1 MAQKKKMGLVQRLIV
16 GKEKSEGY
24 ARASLPSN
32 RWELFWDI
40 LKGRFGK
47 LFVINLLVVLFF
59 IPLAALLGYRYIVLM
74 NMGAQYPFSQAF
86 GVGYCAPPALNGYA
100 ESIVFQVNLITFLVL
115 PIALM
120 IAAIGVAGGAYVIR
134 NMVWTEGIFVSN
146 DFWRGI
152 KQNIK
157 QMLLIAVFYS
167 LIFYMTTMSASFCD
181 MMIAQG
187 ADHKWIYIVCQIISY
202 VIIVFYSIMTMHMIT
217 MSVTYELKFTQLLR
231 NSVFF
236 TIGLIPQN
244 IFFLGLCAIPIVIFF
259 IGNFGWIVALLI
271 MITFGFSLILLVWTD
286 FCQWSYDKFV
296 NDKVPGAQKNRG
308 IYEKVKESDSGAL
321 KKYREQLAMASRS
334 ELNSRP
340 IKPITDDDLKI
351 AELPTS
357 FNRADIEKLNAS
369 KQAIYEDHLKY
380 VEEHKNDPE
389 FQKTEEEVNF
399 EKQQEE
405 RQKRIEK
412 AKKELAKRN
421 KR

>member
-40 LKGRFGK
+40 LKGRLGK
-47 LFVINLLVVLFF
+47 LFVINLLIVLFF

-74 NMGAQYPFSQAF
+74 NMGAQYPFAQAF
-86 GVGYCAPPALNGYA
+86 GVGYGAPPALNGYA
-100 ESIVFQVNLITFLVL
+100 EGILFQVNLITFLVL
-115 PIALM
+115 PIVLM
-120 IAAIGVAGGAYVIR
+120 IAAIGIAGGAYVIR

-152 KQNIK
+152 RQNIK

-167 LIFYMTTMSASFCD
+167 LLFYMTTLSNSFCN

-187 ADHKWIYIVCQIISY
+187 ADKKWLFVACQVISY
-202 VIIVFYSIMTMHMIT
+202 VVIVFYSIMTMHMIT

-236 TIGLIPQN
+236 TVGLMPQN
-244 IFFLGLCAIPIVIFF
+244 IFFLAICAIPIVIFF
-259 IGNFGWIVALLI
+259 IGSYGWIIAILILL
-271 MITFGFSLILLVWTD
+271 TLGLSLILLVWTNY
-286 FCQWSYDKFV
+286 CQWSYDKFV

-321 KKYREQLAMASRS
+321 KKYREQLALASRS
-334 ELNSRP
+334 SLNSRP
-340 IKPITDDDLKI
+340 IKPITDDELTV

-389 FQKTEEEVNF
+389 FQKTEEEMNF

-412 AKKELAKRN
+412 AKKELAKR
-421 KR
+421 KK

>member
-40 LKGRFGK
+40 LKGRLGK
-47 LFVINLLVVLFF
+47 LFVINLLIVLFF

-74 NMGAQYPFSQAF
+74 NMGAQYPFAQAF
-86 GVGYCAPPALNGYA
+86 GVGYGAPPALNGYA
-100 ESIVFQVNLITFLVL
+100 EGILFQVNLITFLLL
-115 PIALM
+115 PIVLM
-120 IAAIGVAGGAYVIR
+120 IAAIGIAGGAYVIR

-152 KQNIK
+152 RQNIK

-167 LIFYMTTMSASFCD
+167 LLFYMTTLSNSFCN

-187 ADHKWIYIVCQIISY
+187 ADKKWLFVACQVISY
-202 VIIVFYSIMTMHMIT
+202 VVIVFYSIMTMHMIT

-236 TIGLIPQN
+236 TVGLMPQN
-244 IFFLGLCAIPIVIFF
+244 IFFLAICAIPIVIFF
-259 IGNFGWIVALLI
+259 IGSYGWIIAILILL
-271 MITFGFSLILLVWTD
+271 TLGLSLILLVWTN

-321 KKYREQLAMASRS
+321 KKYREQLAIASRS
-334 ELNSRP
+334 SLNSRP
-340 IKPITDDDLKI
+340 IKPITDDELTV

-389 FQKTEEEVNF
+389 FQKTEEEMNF

-412 AKKELAKRN
+412 AKKELAKR
-421 KR
+421 KK